1 MHVTRPS
8 SRDGFTIVEILVVIA
23 VIAILLGVMLVGLQ
37 GASRTSK
44 NLRSMNRGRQVFIA
58 WTAYSNTYSDKL
70 LPGYLS
76 EAVQDKWRVSY
87 PSPSQQGTLAA
98 ENTQTYPWRLMPYLD
113 NAIDPMYGYR
123 EDVEELKNEYASEN
137 NLLEHEA
144 ALTVMSATP
153 EFGYNAYYVG
163 GWWKMSGSRAHLIF
177 GDTAIPTDS
186 GGSVKG
192 RLVATNL
199 GSIRQ
204 PEKTMIFCTS
214 TFRDAGV
221 YVKNERDPD
230 GAAWAV
236 PPRLCE
242 NQIWGSY
249 SATRLQVSGSRPR
262 LPGVL
267 ASTAPLPQGSDGEG
281 IEVFSPQAIP
291 IRRHGVTVPS
301 VSADGSTQQ
310 LGIPDLLDFSRWTSA
325 TTVSSDRPE
334 LFSHPCDPVMD
345 LGEPSLGSEQ

>member
-1 MHVTRPS
+1 MYVKRSS
-8 SRDGFTIVEILVVIA
+8 SRDGFTIVEILVVIS

-58 WTAYSNTYSDKL
+58 WTAYSNTYADKL

-76 EAVQDKWRVSY
+76 EGVQDKWRVTY
-87 PSPSQQGTLAA
+87 PSPSQQGTLQT

-113 NAIDPMYGYR
+113 NALDPMYGYR
-123 EDVEELKNEYASEN
+123 EDVDELKNDYANEN
-137 NLLEHEA
+137 NATQHAA
-144 ALTVMSATP
+144 ALNVISATP

-163 GWWKMSGSRAHLIF
+163 GWWKMSGTRAHLIF
-177 GDTAIPTDS
+177 GDTPVTTDS
-186 GGSVKG
+186 GGQVKG

-204 PEKTMIFCTS
+204 PERTITFCTS
-214 TFRDAGV
+214 TFRETGV
-221 YVKNERDPD
+221 YVKNEKDPD
-230 GAAWAV
+230 GAAWVV

-242 NQIWGSY
+242 TEIWNSF
-249 SATRLQVSGSRPR
+249 SANRLNIQASRWR
-262 LPGVL
+262 PGVL
-267 ASTAPLPQGSDGEG
+267 ASTAPLPQGSAGEG
-281 IEVFSPQAIP
+281 IEVFSPEAIP

-301 VSADGSTQQ
+301 VSADGSTGQ

-325 TTVSSDRPE
+325 TTVSSAPTE
-334 LFSHPCDPVMD
+334 EFSHPCDPVMNEE
-345 LGEPSLGSEQ
+345 EPSP